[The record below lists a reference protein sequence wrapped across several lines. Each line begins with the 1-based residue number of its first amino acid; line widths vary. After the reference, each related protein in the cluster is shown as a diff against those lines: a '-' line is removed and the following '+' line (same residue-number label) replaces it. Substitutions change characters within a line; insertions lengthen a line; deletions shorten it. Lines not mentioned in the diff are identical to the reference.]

1 MTTHNHFFSRDDATP
16 PAQKISPRTH
26 VLIWV
31 LVTLAALLLVVFT
44 AVVDDITDRGEL
56 RRVQQRATGAFT
68 LAEDLQPG
76 GVDVIGMLSMASG
89 KLTQR

>member
-1 MTTHNHFFSRDDATP
+1 MTTTNRLLYRNASPSTD
-16 PAQKISPRTH
+16 KISPRAH

-56 RRVQQRATGAFT
+56 RRVQQRASGAFT
-68 LAEDLQPG
+68 LAEDLQPV